1 MASYEARADKQNQ
14 VGGPKPGEQN
24 KFTQATVFISNR
36 SIVSQHFPFT
46 TVTEKN
52 QHVSKELEV
61 KDSLGRFMESIM
73 AKTGAMRKLVRELK
87 TQYVD
92 PAAGQ
97 FLGLFEKHLDP
108 SHAICN
114 FSSLCQSWI
123 STGYLFQLYGHAP
136 TFKVCGHPRSWD
148 QEGWSTVWSLQRSL
162 GEGWS
167 WQIRYWWV
175 SWPECLL
182 VKANTIPSHQLST
195 QFFLWQGLSRMRNRR
210 WKRQPLCS
218 ILSK

>member
-1 MASYEARADKQNQ
+1 
-14 VGGPKPGEQN
+14 
-24 KFTQATVFISNR
+24 
-36 SIVSQHFPFT
+36 
-46 TVTEKN
+46 
-52 QHVSKELEV
+52 
-61 KDSLGRFMESIM
+61 MESIM

-97 FLGLFEKHLDP
+97 FLGLFENTLTHPML
-108 SHAICN
+108 SANLVFFCV
-114 FSSLCQSWI
+114 WI
-123 STGYLFQLYGHAP
+123 STGYLFQPYGHAP

-182 VKANTIPSHQLST
+182 VKANTIPSQSLTNYPLSFSCDKVC
-195 QFFLWQGLSRMRNRR
+195 QGCGIEDESGNLCVPFLA
-210 WKRQPLCS
+210 
-218 ILSK
+218 SKSW